1 MYLDILRYIL
11 ILRDCRL
18 RIYLLTMPACMC
30 NKFFTGRF
38 FSFPVSDSDVVL
50 PLAAPLCGL
59 FYMSEQ
65 SSYFLLLSR
74 ALLYPQLYCA

>member
-30 NKFFTGRF
+30 NKFFYWQ
-38 FSFPVSDSDVVL
+38 VL
-50 PLAAPLCGL
+50 
-59 FYMSEQ
+59 
-65 SSYFLLLSR
+65 FLSC
-74 ALLYPQLYCA
+74 Q